1 MNIAARERSAI
12 IRSAAYTWSSLQDG
26 VDGRKTLIGLYCHN
40 LEDKTPV
47 QGALMARE
55 LSQWMARF
63 QDCYDAVLEDPEGYP
78 EHVLQEALGVLPLEQ
93 QFQILERLVRV
104 WGPGGSPDT
113 VGVQTREALLA
124 QALASLPTGADAL
137 EQYLPP
143 AGADELQE
151 RERVQSLC
159 GQDMALAVNAMTCYT
174 LAQNGALPPLP
185 GDGSL
190 AQAAAGVCAEDLL
203 RGIIRDEQE
212 GYLRESEAAQRR
224 CALLTAFRLTLL
236 LAGAAMAGGLA
247 ALTVPALGLLGAL
260 GVCGGL
266 LAALGEIV
274 TEKFRIDCRMLEE
287 ETDDLPPVSLE
298 LPHCAAPWPGKR
310 TARASD
316 PEAEQDQPQEETQ
329 ESPEEYLF
337 RPF

>member
-1 MNIAARERSAI
+1 MNMTEQERSAI
-12 IRSAAYTWSSLQDG
+12 VRSAAYTWSALQDG
-26 VDGRKTLIGLYCHN
+26 VDGLETLSGLYCHN
-40 LEDKTPV
+40 LEDKTSA

-55 LSQWMARF
+55 LSRWMARF
-63 QDCYDAVLEDPEGYP
+63 QDCYDAVLEDPEGCP
-78 EHVLQEALGVLPLEQ
+78 EHVLQGVLGALPLEQ
-93 QFQILERLVRV
+93 QFQVLERLIRV
-104 WGPGGSPDT
+104 WGPEESPDAA
-113 VGVQTREALLA
+113 GAQTREALRA

-143 AGADELQE
+143 VGADELQE
-151 RERVQSLC
+151 REQVQSLC
-159 GQDMALAVNAMTCYT
+159 GRDMALAVNAMTCYT

-185 GDGSL
+185 GNGSL
-190 AQAAAGVCAEDLL
+190 AQAAIGVCAEDLL
-203 RGIIRDEQE
+203 CSIRRDVQE

-247 ALTVPALGLLGAL
+247 VLTVPALGLLGTL

-266 LAALGEIV
+266 LAALGAVV

-287 ETDDLPPVSLE
+287 ETDDLPPISLK
-298 LPHCAAPWPGKR
+298 LPHCAALWSGKR
-310 TARASD
+310 MARPSG
-316 PEAEQDQPQEETQ
+316 PETEQDQFQEETQ
-329 ESPEEYLF
+329 ESLEEYLF